1 MGNSQ
6 AQPADAQI
14 GFNETHS
21 KPLVPMHTAQDR
33 KKRYTLFSLFW
44 MLLAIT
50 IISLSMGA
58 VPISAGQTIAIIGN
72 TIGINLPWEYSASQQ
87 AVLESIRAPRIV
99 LGILVGSVLAI
110 SGAAMQG
117 LFRNPLADPALIG
130 ISSGATLAAVAV
142 IVLESTLL
150 QGFSQWTGLYSLPI
164 AAFAG
169 GFAAT
174 WLVYH
179 FATVGGRPD
188 ISSLLL
194 AGIAI
199 NALAGSATG
208 LLIYLADN
216 DQLRTITFWT
226 MGSLSG
232 ASWSQIIVA
241 IPFFLTTLL
250 CLPLVSR
257 ALNAMLLGE
266 AEAAHLGFSIEKI
279 KTLTIFLVALGVGA
293 TVSFAG
299 IIGFVGLVVPHL
311 LRLWFGPDHRSL
323 LPCAA
328 ILGAILLLAA
338 DLFARTV
345 VMPVEL
351 PIGIITGVLGG
362 PFFLWLLRCQKMIG
376 GF

>member
-1 MGNSQ
+1 MVSSHYHTESKQ
-6 AQPADAQI
+6 K
-14 GFNETHS
+14 FETHS
-21 KPLVPMHTAQDR
+21 SHTSEDR
-33 KKRYTLFSLFW
+33 KKQLTLIF
-44 MLLAIT
+44 LLWT
-50 IISLSMGA
+50 LLIISIVSLSTGA
-58 VPISAGQTIAIIGN
+58 VAISTGQTLSIIGN
-72 TIGINLPWEYSASQQ
+72 AIGLDFSWKYSESQQ
-87 AVLESIRAPRIV
+87 IVLSSIRAPRIV
-99 LGILVGSVLAI
+99 LALLVGSVLAI

-142 IVLESTLL
+142 IVLESTVL

-164 AAFAG
+164 AAFVG
-169 GFAAT
+169 GFFAT

-179 FATVGGRPD
+179 FSTVGGRSD

-216 DQLRTITFWT
+216 EQLRTITFWT

-232 ASWSQIIVA
+232 ASWSQVSVA
-241 IPFFLTTLL
+241 FPFFIITLL
-250 CLPLVSR
+250 CLPFVSR

-266 AEAAHLGFSIEKI
+266 AETAHLGFSVHKI
-279 KTLTIFLVALGVGA
+279 KIVTIFLVALGVGA
-293 TVSFAG
+293 TVAFAG

-311 LRLWFGPDHRSL
+311 LRLWFGPDHRIL
-323 LPCAA
+323 LPCSA

-338 DLFARTV
+338 DLLARTIV
-345 VMPVEL
+345 TPAEL

-362 PFFLWLLRCQKMIG
+362 PFFLWLLRSQKIIG
-376 GF
+376 GM

>member
-1 MGNSQ
+1 VNNSSVQ
-6 AQPADAQI
+6 SVAHPTEHEE
-14 GFNETHS
+14 GLLKLLPT
-21 KPLVPMHTAQDR
+21 LQD
-33 KKRYTLFSLFW
+33 KKKHLTLIT
-44 MLLAIT
+44 LLWGLLSIAIV
-50 IISLSMGA
+50 SLSMGA
-58 VPISAGQTIAIIGN
+58 VSISTGQTIAIIGN
-72 TIGINLPWEYSASQQ
+72 SIGIQLPWDYSLSQQ
-87 AVLESIRAPRIV
+87 AVLQSIRAPRIV
-99 LGILVGSVLAI
+99 LAILVGSVLAI

-142 IVLESTLL
+142 IVLESTVL

-174 WLVYH
+174 CLVYH

-208 LLIYLADN
+208 LLVYLAD
-216 DQLRTITFWT
+216 DEQLRTITFWT

-232 ASWSQIIVA
+232 ANWPQIFTA
-241 IPFFLTTLL
+241 APFFLITLV

-266 AEAAHLGFSIEKI
+266 AEATHLGFSVEKI
-279 KTLTIFLVALGVGA
+279 KTITIFLVALGVGA

-338 DLFARTV
+338 DLLARTV
-345 VMPVEL
+345 MLPAEL
-351 PIGIITGVLGG
+351 PIGIITGILGG